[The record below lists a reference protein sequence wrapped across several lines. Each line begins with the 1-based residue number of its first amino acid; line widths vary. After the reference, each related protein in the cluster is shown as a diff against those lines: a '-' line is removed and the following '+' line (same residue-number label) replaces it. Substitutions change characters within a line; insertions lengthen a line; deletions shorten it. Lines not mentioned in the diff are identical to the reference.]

1 MPDRHGPPRPPRPHR
16 SDAGARALPGARN
29 GTVLTVGTFDGVHRG
44 HGLVL
49 ERTAARARQSGLA
62 SAALT
67 FDPHPLDVVNP
78 SAAPPLLTLWDE
90 KLEALAQTPIDY
102 VAVVRF
108 TTELASYT
116 AEEFVVRVLLERF
129 GLRELLIGH
138 DHGFGRGR
146 AGDVESLRMIG
157 RRLGFPVAVVP
168 AVLGSDG
175 SPISSTAIR
184 RAIAH
189 GDLARASD
197 GLGRRY
203 AFAGRVASGE
213 GRGRL
218 LGFPTLN
225 LELASRRKLLPPH
238 GVYAVHVQVRD
249 AAFGGMMNLGPRPTF
264 GDERIMLEVHL
275 FEAMGDWYGQTVR
288 VEFVS
293 RLRDTMKFAGP
304 AELVAQL
311 KLDAEHARAALT
323 AIALPANLKGS
334 GTNTSSLL

>member
-1 MPDRHGPPRPPRPHR
+1 MPERLV
-16 SDAGARALPGARN
+16 ALPRARR
-29 GTVLTVGTFDGVHRG
+29 GTVVTVGTFDGMHRG
-44 HGLVL
+44 HALVL
-49 ERTAARARQSGLA
+49 ERTAEAARRGELA
-62 SAALT
+62 SVALT

-90 KLEALAQTPIDY
+90 KLELLAQTTLDY
-102 VAVVRF
+102 VAVVPF
-108 TTELASYT
+108 TAELARQT
-116 AEEFVVRVLLERF
+116 PEEFVERVLIDRF
-129 GLRELLIGH
+129 DMRALYIGH

-157 RRLGFPVAVVP
+157 GRRGFPVDVID

-189 GDLARASD
+189 GDLARAQD

-203 AFAGRVASGE
+203 AFSGRVVPGA
-213 GRGRL
+213 GRGRH

-238 GVYAVHVQVRD
+238 GVYAVVI
-249 AAFGGMMNLGPRPTF
+249 AAARGVLGGMMNLGPRPTF
-264 GDERIMLEVHL
+264 GDEAVALEVHV
-275 FEAMGDWYGQTVR
+275 FDVAGDWYGDFVR

-293 RLRDTMKFAGP
+293 RLRDTMRFAGP
-304 AELVAQL
+304 EALTAQL
-311 KLDAEHARAALT
+311 EYDAKNARAALT
-323 AIALPANLKGS
+323 ELLPSAKVKGS
-334 GTNTSSLL
+334 GANTSSTS

>member
-1 MPDRHGPPRPPRPHR
+1 MPERLVRGL
-16 SDAGARALPGARN
+16 ALPRGQK
-29 GTVLTVGTFDGVHRG
+29 GTVLTCGTFDGVHRG
-44 HGLVL
+44 HMLVL
-49 ERTAARARQSGLA
+49 ERTADRARQSGLA
-62 SAALT
+62 SVALT

-90 KLEALAQTPIDY
+90 KLEALAQSSIDY
-102 VAVVRF
+102 VAVVPF
-108 TTELASYT
+108 TPELAAYT
-116 AEEFVVRVLLERF
+116 AEQFVELVLLDAF
-129 GLRELLIGH
+129 DMRELLIGH

-157 RRLGFPVAVVP
+157 SRRGFPVEVVS
-168 AVLGSDG
+168 AVLGTDG
-175 SPISSTAIR
+175 APISSTAIR

-203 AFAGRVASGE
+203 SFSGRVVSGE

-238 GVYAVHVQVRD
+238 GVYAVQVEGRS

-264 GDERIMLEVHL
+264 GDATVSLEAHL
-275 FEAMGDWYGQTVR
+275 FDAEGDWPGRTVR

-293 RLRDTMKFAGP
+293 RLRDTMKFSGP
-304 AELVAQL
+304 GELAAQL
-311 KLDAEHARAALT
+311 NRDAEHARAALT
-323 AIALPANLKGS
+323 ALMRPANLKGS
-334 GTNTSSLL
+334 GANTSSLL

>member
-1 MPDRHGPPRPPRPHR
+1 MPERLARHL
-16 SDAGARALPGARN
+16 ALPRGRN
-29 GTVLTVGTFDGVHRG
+29 GTVLTCGTFDGAHRG
-44 HGLVL
+44 HALVL
-49 ERTAARARQSGLA
+49 ERTAERARQGGLA
-62 SAALT
+62 SVALT

-90 KLEALAQTPIDY
+90 KLEALAQTSIDY
-102 VAVVRF
+102 VAVVPF
-108 TTELASYT
+108 TAELAAYT
-116 AEEFVVRVLLERF
+116 AEQFVEQVLLEAF
-129 GLRELLIGH
+129 DMRELLIGH

-157 RRLGFPVAVVP
+157 RRRGFPVEVVP

-175 SPISSTAIR
+175 TPISSTAIR
-184 RAIAH
+184 RALAH

-203 AFAGRVASGE
+203 SFAGRVVSGE

-238 GVYAVHVQVRD
+238 GVYAVWVEGRD

-264 GDERIMLEVHL
+264 GDATVALEVHL
-275 FEAMGDWYGQTVR
+275 FDAAGDWYGRTVR
-288 VEFVS
+288 VEFLS
-293 RLRDTMKFAGP
+293 RLRDTMKFSGP

-311 KLDAEHARAALT
+311 HRDAENARAALT
-323 AIALPANLKGS
+323 AHVPPANLKGS
-334 GTNTSSLL
+334 GANTSSLS

>member
-1 MPDRHGPPRPPRPHR
+1 MA
-16 SDAGARALPGARN
+16 DAELALPEVRG
-29 GTVLTVGTFDGVHRG
+29 GTVVTVGTFDGVHRG
-44 HGLVL
+44 HALVL
-49 ERTAARARQSGLA
+49 EATAAAAKRAELA
-62 SAALT
+62 SVVLT

-90 KLEALAQTPIDY
+90 KLEALALSPVDY
-102 VAVVRF
+102 AVVIPF
-108 TTELASYT
+108 TQTLSTYSPD
-116 AEEFVVRVLLERF
+116 EFVARVLIDRL
-129 GLRELLIGH
+129 GMRELIIGH

-157 RRLGFPVAVVP
+157 RRRGFPVDVVGAVV
-168 AVLGSDG
+168 GSDDA
-175 SPISSTAIR
+175 PVSSTTIR

-203 AFAGRVASGE
+203 SFSGRVVTGE

-225 LELASRRKLLPPH
+225 LELRSRRKLLPPQ
-238 GVYAVHVQVRD
+238 GVYAVTVQGRD
-249 AAFGGMMNLGPRPTF
+249 RLFGGMMNLGPRPTF
-264 GDERIMLEVHL
+264 GDASISLEVHL
-275 FEAMGDWYGQTVR
+275 FDAVGDWYGTTVK

-293 RLRDTMKFAGP
+293 RLRDTMQFAG
-304 AELVAQL
+304 AEQLIAQL
-311 KLDAEHARAALT
+311 HRDAENARRALT
-323 AIALPANLKGS
+323 TLVPTANVKGS